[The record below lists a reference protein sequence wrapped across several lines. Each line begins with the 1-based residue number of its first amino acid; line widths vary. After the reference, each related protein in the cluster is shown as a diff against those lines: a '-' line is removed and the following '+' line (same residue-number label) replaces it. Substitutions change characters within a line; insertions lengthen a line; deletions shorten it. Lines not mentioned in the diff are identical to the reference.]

1 MLATEHLVRGYDGQL
16 TPAAG
21 VIEAPVALSLL
32 DGAAS
37 GAPQRLLVAQLHSDD
52 VILGL
57 PWLASTGAIVDFAA
71 RSVSLDHGDGRR
83 TISLAVVPLPA
94 QSSSSAQACSAQI
107 MEAIV
112 ALYSAELD
120 GSHHIG
126 SSDLAAAMRDVDDRG
141 SARPRAKA
149 PSPEDAALDALR
161 KRVLVEHADVFPDK
175 LPPGLPPG
183 RGHELRIQLQPGS
196 QPPHR
201 QPPRRNQKHAAF
213 EAKWIKDML
222 ANGHIKHS
230 QSEYAAP
237 HFYVDKGDSACK
249 PFGRRSANCNCLA
262 C

>member
-21 VIEAPVALSLL
+21 VIEAPVTLSLL

-37 GAPQRLLVAQLHSDD
+37 GTPQRLLVAQLHSDD

-57 PWLASTGAIVDFAA
+57 PWLASTGAVIDFAA
-71 RSVSLDHGDGRR
+71 RSVSLDHGGGRR
-83 TISLAVVPLPA
+83 TISLAVVPSQA
-94 QSSSSAQACSAQI
+94 QSSAPTSSTQL

-112 ALYSAELD
+112 ALYSAEVD
-120 GSHHIG
+120 GSTHIG
-126 SSDLAAAMRDVDDRG
+126 SSDLAATMRDVDDRG

-149 PSPEDAALDALR
+149 TSSEDAALDALR
-161 KRVLVEHADVFPDK
+161 KRVLAEHADVFPDK

-183 RGHELRIQLQPGS
+183 RGHELRIQLRPDAR
-196 QPPHR
+196 PPHR

-237 HFYVDKGDSACK
+237 HFYVDKPDSATT
-249 PFGRRSANCNCLA
+249 GEYRAVTDYRRTSRQ
-262 C
+262 